1 MRYSQTERDLTWMV
15 INKIKYKYKLKQ
27 LFSIF
32 YLMKSINEDD
42 KFLQINYYYNKLL
55 EARRTYQMNAKLVIN
70 ISMKNLNKYLVWD

>member
-15 INKIKYKYKLKQ
+15 MNKIKYKYKLKQ

-55 EARRTYQMNAKLVIN
+55 EARRTYQMNAKIVIN

>member
-1 MRYSQTERDLTWMV
+1 MRYSQTEWDLTWMV
-15 INKIKYKYKLKQ
+15 MNKIKYKYKLKQ

-55 EARRTYQMNAKLVIN
+55 EARRPYQMNAKIVIN
-70 ISMKNLNKYLVWD
+70 IFYLIFFSVFI

>member
-15 INKIKYKYKLKQ
+15 MNKIKYKYKLKQ